1 MAKCDTKSFNNF
13 TKCDMCYKMI
23 QNLLQSETGV
33 TKLTIIGERDVTTE
47 MFKTRSENFFR
58 PFQN

>member
-1 MAKCDTKSFNNF
+1 
-13 TKCDMCYKMI
+13 MCYKMI

-33 TKLTIIGERDVTTE
+33 TKLTIIAERDVTTE